1 MTAADSD
8 PQNGS
13 RGPDTASI
21 ARRLDHLESA
31 LRGSGDGLWDW
42 NVRTNEAWFSTSFWN
57 LVGIAP
63 DAPTPPGAIT
73 SFVAR
78 LHDED
83 RAAFDQAVA
92 AVFDGGAE
100 LDFTHRLITESGV
113 YRWFRALARAEWD
126 ANGAVVRLAGS
137 LRDVTERVAAEQRSR
152 EALERAEAALREVAA
167 LRKALDE
174 HALLSITDAQGR
186 IVDVNSGFC
195 HISGYTREELL
206 GKDHRLIGSRM
217 HPREFWAE
225 VWRVIATGAP
235 WRGEVCNRHK
245 DGSLYWVDTTI
256 VPSLDA
262 DGRIERYVALRF
274 DVTAKKAAE
283 AQLLSARA
291 EAQAASASKSEFLAN
306 MSHEIRT
313 PMTAI
318 LGYTELI
325 ASEHECGR
333 EQRLEYVETI
343 QRNGEHLMAIVN
355 DILDISK
362 IEAGKMNIETVATPL
377 VALVHDVLALMD
389 VKARA
394 KGLALEARF
403 ATRVPETITTD
414 PVRLRQ
420 ILVNLVGNAVKF
432 TEVGSVTLVVA
443 CDAAREC
450 VRFDVID
457 TGIGLTPAQQSK
469 LFGAFVQ
476 ADSST
481 TRKFGG
487 TGLGLRI
494 SKRLAQMLG
503 GDIAIASA
511 PGRGSTFSAT
521 VATGPLATA
530 TFVEQSAQAFASP
543 SAPRAALPARANP
556 GDEHALAGLRV
567 LLAEDGPDNQRLI
580 SLHLKKCG
588 AAVTIVE
595 NGRQAIA
602 ALTADGTETGPLRYP
617 APFDLLLTDMLMPEM
632 DGYTA
637 TQLLRNKGCHLP
649 IIALTANAMSGD
661 MERCLAV
668 GCDAYTTKPIDR
680 TRLIDVT
687 RAAFAS
693 ARLRVAS

>member
-1 MTAADSD
+1 L
-8 PQNGS
+8 
-13 RGPDTASI
+13 
-21 ARRLDHLESA
+21 RRLDHLEAA
-31 LRGSGDGLWDW
+31 LLGSGDGLWDW
-42 NVRTNEAWFSTSFWN
+42 NVRTNETWFSASFWS
-57 LVGIAP
+57 LLGLAP
-63 DAPTPPGAIT
+63 DAPTPPGAFT
-73 SFVAR
+73 SFVVR
-78 LHDED
+78 LHDDDRQRFD
-83 RAAFDQAVA
+83 RALAATFESNASFD
-92 AVFDGGAE
+92 
-100 LDFTHRLITESGV
+100 LTHRLRTESGEF
-113 YRWFRALARAEWD
+113 RWFRAIARAERG
-126 ANGAVVRLAGS
+126 ASGAVERLAGS
-137 LRDVTERVAAEQRSR
+137 LRDVTKRIEAERKSRSAR
-152 EALERAEAALREVAA
+152 ERAEAAVQEVAA
-167 LRKALDE
+167 LRTALDE
-174 HALLSITDAQGR
+174 HALLSITDARGR
-186 IVDVNSGFC
+186 IVDVNTGFC
-195 HISGYTREELL
+195 QISGYSREELI
-206 GKDHRLIGSRM
+206 GKDHRLMATPSHG
-217 HPREFWAE
+217 REFWAE
-225 VWRVIATGAP
+225 VWRVIATGTP

-245 DGSLYWVDTTI
+245 NGSLYWVDTTI
-256 VPSLDA
+256 VPSLDVNGQV
-262 DGRIERYVALRF
+262 DRFVALRF

-283 AQLLSARA
+283 AQLVSARA

-362 IEAGKMNIETVATPL
+362 IEAGKMNIERVATPL

-403 ATRVPETITTD
+403 ATRVPDTIATD

-432 TEVGSVTLVVA
+432 TEVGGVTLVVA
-443 CDAAREC
+443 CDAARERL
-450 VRFDVID
+450 RFDVID
-457 TGIGLTPAQQSK
+457 TGIGLTAAQQRK

-521 VATGPLATA
+521 IAAGPLAA
-530 TFVEQSAQAFASP
+530 VTFVEPTVEPLAPQSP
-543 SAPRAALPARANP
+543 APRAALPSRANG
-556 GDEHALAGLRV
+556 GDERALDGLRV

-580 SLHLKKCG
+580 ALHLKKCG
-588 AAVTIVE
+588 ATVTVVE

-602 ALTADGTETGPLRYP
+602 ALTTDGSEFGPLRYP
-617 APFDLLLTDMLMPEM
+617 APFDLVLTDMLMPEM

-637 TQLLRNKGCHLP
+637 TQLLRERGCHLP
-649 IIALTANAMSGD
+649 IVALTANAMSGD

-668 GCDAYTTKPIDR
+668 GCDAYATKPIDR
-680 TRLIDVT
+680 ARLLEVT
-687 RAAFAS
+687 RAALAS
-693 ARLRVAS
+693 ARVRIAG

>member
-1 MTAADSD
+1 M
-8 PQNGS
+8 
-13 RGPDTASI
+13 
-21 ARRLDHLESA
+21 
-31 LRGSGDGLWDW
+31 RGSGDGLWDW
-42 NVRTNEAWFSTSFWN
+42 NVRTNEAWYSASFWR
-57 LVGIAP
+57 LVGLAP
-63 DAPTPPGAIT
+63 DAPTPPGAFT
-73 SFVAR
+73 SLVAR
-78 LHDED
+78 LHDDD
-83 RAAFDQAVA
+83 RAPFDRAIA
-92 AVFDGGAE
+92 SALDGSDA
-100 LDFTHRLITESGV
+100 LDFTHRLRMESGE
-113 YRWFRALARAEWD
+113 YRWFRALAQVERGP
-126 ANGAVVRLAGS
+126 NGAALRLAGS
-137 LRDVTERVAAEQRSR
+137 LRDVTECIATECSSR
-152 EALERAEAALREVAA
+152 EARERAEAALREVAA
-167 LRKALDE
+167 LRTALDE
-174 HALLSITDAQGR
+174 HALLSITDARGR
-186 IVDVNSGFC
+186 IVDVNTGFC
-195 HISGYTREELL
+195 QLSGYSRAELI
-206 GKDHRLIGSRM
+206 GNDHRVMASPSHG
-217 HPREFWAE
+217 REFWAE
-225 VWRVIATGAP
+225 VWRVIATGTP

-262 DGRIERYVALRF
+262 DGRVERYVALRF

-283 AQLLSARA
+283 AQLVSARA

-403 ATRVPETITTD
+403 ATRIPETIATD

-432 TEVGSVTLVVA
+432 TEVGGVTLVVA
-443 CDAAREC
+443 CDAAREN

-457 TGIGLTPAQQSK
+457 TGIGLTAAQQTK

-521 VATGPLATA
+521 VATGPLAA
-530 TFVEQSAQAFASP
+530 SAFVEPSAQALASP
-543 SAPRAALPARANP
+543 SAPRAALPARPNP
-556 GDEHALAGLRV
+556 GDEHALAGLHV

-588 AAVTIVE
+588 AAVTVVE

-602 ALTADGTETGPLRYP
+602 ALTTDGTETGPLRYP
-617 APFDLLLTDMLMPEM
+617 APFDLILTDMLMPEM

-637 TQLLRNKGCHLP
+637 TQLLRDKGCHLP

-680 TRLIDVT
+680 ARLIEVT
-687 RAAFAS
+687 RAGFAS
-693 ARLRVAS
+693 ARARIAG